1 MRDHICY
8 ALSAFLLLGT
18 GCSVAQTDA
27 PITAA
32 KTHSSADLEA
42 PAYKASLEQRVG
54 LLVDMRLPSEFA
66 SGHILGTINL
76 DRTANDHETKFAAPD
91 IKQPVPG

>member
-1 MRDHICY
+1 MLKSI
-8 ALSAFLLLGT
+8 APT
-18 GCSVAQTDA
+18 GFDWLFNCAERVQGQG
-27 PITAA
+27 PCCGN
-32 KTHSSADLEA
+32 ADLEA

-54 LLVDMRLPSEFA
+54 LLVDMRSPSEFA

-76 DRTANDHETKFAAPD
+76 DRAADDHETKFASPD